1 MMMKKSMKIHTIII
15 ICLQSRTVAKM
26 YIIICNF
33 KVSPSIHVLL
43 TSDLNSTNIFASLL
57 SPVYGKI
64 QNHDIMIDVELPSA
78 MSVTN
83 ANINNAA
90 HTNISAFI
98 HRNMNFSDREK
109 DFISEGSINGCISE
123 GYISDIWSIS
133 SEESARAKK

>member
-1 MMMKKSMKIHTIII
+1 
-15 ICLQSRTVAKM
+15 
-26 YIIICNF
+26 
-33 KVSPSIHVLL
+33 
-43 TSDLNSTNIFASLL
+43 
-57 SPVYGKI
+57 
-64 QNHDIMIDVELPSA
+64 MIDVELPSA